1 MGMQVADIAGAVR
14 RADEAMAHLEQV
26 LNEAESKLGDGDT
39 GSMLSRVF
47 ARLAAVDLHEEHDLG
62 RAFGAL
68 ALAAAAATGS
78 SLGTL
83 LSAALMTMGKKTRG
97 QSELEWTAVSTLFA
111 AARDVMMARGRAN
124 LGDKTV
130 LDGLDALVTAIAA
143 LGDSKAIAAASVKA
157 AGDALE
163 RFRGVP
169 CRIGRARMFA
179 ERSMELDDPGMLAF
193 ARLTEAVA
201 ARSPAGA

>member
-1 MGMQVADIAGAVR
+1 
-14 RADEAMAHLEQV
+14 
-26 LNEAESKLGDGDT
+26 
-39 GSMLSRVF
+39 
-47 ARLAAVDLHEEHDLG
+47 
-62 RAFGAL
+62 
-68 ALAAAAATGS
+68 
-78 SLGTL
+78 
-83 LSAALMTMGKKTRG
+83 
-97 QSELEWTAVSTLFA
+97 
-111 AARDVMMARGRAN
+111 
-124 LGDKTV
+124 V

>member
-1 MGMQVADIAGAVR
+1 MGLQVEDIAGAVR
-14 RADEAMAHLEQV
+14 RAHEAMAYLEQV
-26 LNEAESKLGDGDT
+26 LNEANSKLGDGDT

-83 LSAALMTMGKKTRG
+83 LSAALITIGKKTRG
-97 QSELEWTAVSTLFA
+97 QSELEWTAVSALFA

-130 LDGLDALVTAIAA
+130 LDGLDALVTATAA
-143 LGDSKAIAAASVKA
+143 LDNSAAIAAASVQA
-157 AGDALE
+157 TREALT
-163 RFRGVP
+163 RFRGLP

-179 ERSMELDDPGMLAF
+179 ERSVELDDPGMLAF
-193 ARLTEAVA
+193 VRLTEAVA
-201 ARSPAGA
+201 RGPPAGV